1 MLNVCGCLHA
11 VCAPPSSLLLL
22 PCRIASLF
30 FVAAAELFF
39 ILTSVWFHQ
48 FYYLFGFLALVFVIL
63 CLTCAEITMVL
74 CYFQLC
80 SEDYHWWWRAY
91 FTSGSAAIYLFGYSA
106 FYFYSK
112 LQISKFVP
120 VLLYFIYMSVISYGF
135 FCL

>member
-1 MLNVCGCLHA
+1 MLTA
-11 VCAPPSSLLLL
+11 RRPRP
-22 PCRIASLF
+22 PCRCRPPLPLAP
-30 FVAAAELFF
+30 VAAAELFF